1 MSAMDSI
8 SFDRAGRILPR
19 EQGAISLDLVIAIMT
34 FLAALAL
41 GGVMIAERSAQ
52 SWQAGLTG
60 RLTVQ
65 VLPQGATPPESE
77 VRAAVQALRETQGVV
92 SVSALSDA
100 ETTVSRP
107 RRLASYN
114 ALSAASNNASKS
126 V

>member
-1 MSAMDSI
+1 MSLAEKI
-8 SFDRAGRILPR
+8 SFERRGRILPR

-41 GGVMIAERSAQ
+41 GGVMIAERSVQ

-65 VLPQGATPPESE
+65 VLPQGTTPPEAE
-77 VRAAVQALRETQGVV
+77 VRAAGEVLQGTAGVV

-100 ETTVSRP
+100 DN
-107 RRLASYN
+107 LA
-114 ALSAASNNASKS
+114 L
-126 V
+126 VEPWRG